1 MDEPPRKADGFGA
14 YYAATESGA
23 PRATLLRALD
33 AFAAEPAPSAP
44 RLALDLGC
52 GTGRDTV
59 EMLRRGW
66 RVLAID
72 SEPEAIAGLCARPE
86 AAAHAARLE
95 TKTARFED
103 TDLPAADLVNSSF
116 ALPLC
121 APEAFPRLWEKIVG
135 ALSPG
140 GRFAGQ
146 FYGPRDTWAKREPP
160 ITIHDGAALAAL
172 FRRFDLAWM
181 MEEETDAVTPRG
193 QPKHWHVFH
202 VVARK
207 LPDQPAP
214 SARR

>member
-1 MDEPPRKADGFGA
+1 MGDPPAKPQDFGA
-14 YYAATESGA
+14 YYAATDAGA
-23 PRATLLRALD
+23 PWATLLRALD
-33 AFAAEPAPSAP
+33 AFAAETAGRLP
-44 RLALDLGC
+44 RVALDLGC

-59 EMLRRGW
+59 ELLRRGW

-72 SEPEAIAGLCARPE
+72 SQAEAIAGLRAKPE

-95 TKTARFED
+95 TRIARFED
-103 TDLPAADLVNSSF
+103 IDMPPADLVNSSF

-121 APEAFPRLWEKIVG
+121 APAAFPALWDRIRH
-135 ALSPG
+135 ALPVS

-160 ITIHDGAALAAL
+160 IMIHDRTAIDTL
-172 FRRFDLAWM
+172 FSGFAIEWIE
-181 MEEETDAVTPRG
+181 EEETDAVTPRG
-193 QPKHWHVFH
+193 QPKHWHIFH

-207 LPDQPAP
+207 LADQPAP